1 MKKQN
6 KTMEYTKFISIGSC
20 KLQCNFT
27 ILLSLK
33 SFAESIYN
41 GSISLKATKIKQ
53 ESIEDEINKLY
64 YYN

>member
-6 KTMEYTKFISIGSC
+6 KTMEYTKFVSTGSC

-27 ILLSLK
+27 IFLSLG
-33 SFAESIYN
+33 SFAENIYN
-41 GSISLKATKIKQ
+41 GCISLQDTKIKQ
-53 ESIEDEINKLY
+53 GNIEDKIRKLY